1 VPWFIWL
8 VIAAL
13 ALAGETVSTAFVL
26 VYIGV
31 AAAITAVL
39 AALGVPFVM
48 QIVVFIPL
56 TLALLSL
63 VRPRTL
69 ALLHGNVPRRQITTH
84 SRMVDRAAV
93 VEHEVTDD
101 TGMVRLGSG
110 EFWTARAY
118 PPGVAIPKGSRV
130 RIMFVE
136 GLTVYVSLPTES
148 GSLPELSPDIASLPP
163 DEEKERA

>member
-1 VPWFIWL
+1 
-8 VIAAL
+8 
-13 ALAGETVSTAFVL
+13 

-39 AALGVPFVM
+39 AALGVPFVL

-69 ALLHGNVPRRQITTH
+69 ALLHGSAPRRQISTH
-84 SRMVDRAAV
+84 SRMVDRAAF
-93 VEHEVTDD
+93 VEQDVTDD
-101 TGMVRLGSG
+101 AGMVRLGTG

-118 PPGVAIPKGSRV
+118 PPGMTIPKGSSV

-136 GLTVYVSLPTES
+136 GLTVHVSLPTES
-148 GSLPELSPDIASLPP
+148 GSLPELSPDIAGVPP
-163 DEEKERA
+163 KEEKEGA

>member
-1 VPWFIWL
+1 MPWFIWL
-8 VIAAL
+8 VIAVL

-39 AALGVPFVM
+39 AALGLPFVL

-69 ALLHGNVPRRQITTH
+69 SLLHGHAPRRQI
-84 SRMVDRAAV
+84 SSDVRMVDRVAV

-101 TGMVRLGSG
+101 AGMVRLGSG

-118 PPGVAIPKGSRV
+118 PPGERIQKGCSV

-148 GSLPELSPDIASLPP
+148 GSLPEITPGIASVPP
-163 DEEKERA
+163 EETKEGA